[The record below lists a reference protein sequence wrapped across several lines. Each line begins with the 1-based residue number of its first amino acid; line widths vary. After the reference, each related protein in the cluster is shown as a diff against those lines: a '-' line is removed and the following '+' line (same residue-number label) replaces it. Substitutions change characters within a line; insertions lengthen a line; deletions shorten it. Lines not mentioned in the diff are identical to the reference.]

1 MVRLILSRIKAR
13 GRISFAE
20 FMELALYHPD
30 YGYYRP
36 PRERIGPRGDY
47 YTSAHVHP
55 VFGGLLARQIH
66 QMWEILGRPSPF
78 IIAEMGAGKG
88 LLCSDLLSKCRNR
101 YPDFYAAIKY
111 VLAEVNSDLPE
122 RQISLLS
129 SFKSE
134 GKLEWISPD
143 DLLEGKRP
151 FTGCFLSN
159 ELVDAFPVHVVQ
171 QIGGRLREL
180 FVNLR
185 DGGLQESPGSPSTQ
199 ALEEYFCL
207 YGSVLEEGQRAE
219 VNLKALD
226 WMEGVN
232 RALSRGFVL
241 TIDYGYE
248 AAELYHPDRKEG
260 TLLCYFRHTT
270 STDPYQRIG
279 DQDITSHVNFTALMK
294 KGEEIG
300 LKRAGYTE
308 QYKFLIALGL
318 LQELEELE
326 KSAERPSAP
335 GFLKNK
341 LAMRNLLI
349 PGGMGT
355 LFKVLAQSKGIDGV
369 ELLGFQDPFA
379 KT

>member
-1 MVRLILSRIKAR
+1 MARLIFSRIKSR

-30 YGYYRP
+30 FGYYRSR
-36 PRERIGPRGDY
+36 RERVGPKGDY

-55 VFGGLLARQIH
+55 VFGNLLARQIH

-78 IIAEMGAGKG
+78 TIAEMGAGKG
-88 LLCSDLLSKCRNR
+88 LLCSDILSECRNR

-111 VLAEVNSDLPE
+111 VLAEVNSDLRE
-122 RQISLLS
+122 RQMSLLS
-129 SFKSE
+129 SFKNE
-134 GKLEWISPD
+134 GKLEWISSD

-151 FTGCFLSN
+151 FPGCFLSN
-159 ELVDAFPVHVVQ
+159 ELIDAFPVHLVKQV
-171 QIGGRLREL
+171 GGQLQEL
-180 FVNLR
+180 FVTLQE
-185 DGGLQESPGSPSTQ
+185 GGLQESPGSPSTRE
-199 ALEEYFCL
+199 LREYFSL
-207 YGSVLEEGQRAE
+207 YGSTLQEGQRAE

-232 RALSRGFVL
+232 RALNRGFLL

-248 AAELYHPDRKEG
+248 AGELYHPDRIDG

-270 STDPYQRIG
+270 SANPYQRIG

-300 LKRAGYTE
+300 LKAVGYTE

-318 LQELEELE
+318 LQELEDLE

-355 LFKVLAQSKGIDGV
+355 LFKVLVQSKGVEGT
-369 ELLGFQDPFA
+369 ELLGFRDPFP